1 MNEEPTT
8 SPSEGATTKDPEEKK
23 GVRIFEGKL
32 HRAQRGHGKTFV
44 EGPPQP
50 PPEPV
55 RRPARVAVMLAL
67 AHKIEDAIRR
77 GVVRDRAEVA
87 RRLGLTRARL
97 TQLMD
102 LTLLAPDLQEQ
113 ILFLESVDGIE
124 PMSERTVRSAAQVVH
139 WPAQTKAWTTF
150 LYSVLHCRRSIGPRE
165 DRMTL
170 SAARFTSMASRKSR
184 SCPRTPT
191 P

>member
-1 MNEEPTT
+1 MTETKPTEV
-8 SPSEGATTKDPEEKK
+8 PP

-32 HRAQRGHGKTFV
+32 HRAQRGHGKTFID
-44 EGPPQP
+44 GPPLP

-67 AHKIEDAIRR
+67 AHKIQDAIDR
-77 GVVRDRAEVA
+77 GVARDRAEVA

-113 ILFLESVDGIE
+113 ILFAESVDGVE
-124 PMSERTVRSAAQVVH
+124 PLSERTLRQLSSRCRWSSQRGAAL
-139 WPAQTKAWTTF
+139 P
-150 LYSVLHCRRSIGPRE
+150 
-165 DRMTL
+165 
-170 SAARFTSMASRKSR
+170 
-184 SCPRTPT
+184 
-191 P
+191 

>member
-1 MNEEPTT
+1 MNETKPTEV
-8 SPSEGATTKDPEEKK
+8 PP

-50 PPEPV
+50 TPEPV

-67 AHKIEDAIRR
+67 AHKIQDAIDR
-77 GVVRDRAEVA
+77 GVARDRAEVA

-102 LTLLAPDLQEQ
+102 LTLLAPDIQEK
-113 ILFLESVDGIE
+113 ILFLESVDGVE
-124 PMSERTVRSAAQVVH
+124 PMSEREVRLH
-139 WPAQTKAWTTF
+139 
-150 LYSVLHCRRSIGPRE
+150 VLSTGWGGQRRDFVAKGVDKFVNPR
-165 DRMTL
+165 
-170 SAARFTSMASRKSR
+170 
-184 SCPRTPT
+184 
-191 P
+191 

>member
-1 MNEEPTT
+1 MNETKPTDA
-8 SPSEGATTKDPEEKK
+8 PP

-32 HRAQRGHGKTFV
+32 HRAQRGYGKTFV

-55 RRPARVAVMLAL
+55 RRPVRVAVMLAL
-67 AHKIEDAIRR
+67 AHKIEDTIDR

-102 LTLLAPDLQEQ
+102 LTLLAPDIQEQ
-113 ILFLESVDGIE
+113 ILFLE
-124 PMSERTVRSAAQVVH
+124 AVH
-139 WPAQTKAWTTF
+139 RPQGPA
-150 LYSVLHCRRSIGPRE
+150 RR
-165 DRMTL
+165 
-170 SAARFTSMASRKSR
+170 
-184 SCPRTPT
+184 
-191 P
+191 